1 MSAGIAGCTATK
13 RDATVNIGSR
23 GVLRNYE
30 GIATWRMSSLKVEYP
45 LLALRRSFRCK
56 LDRSGYGDGSGGDAM
71 QSEGLPPEFSQ
82 YFPDI
87 LEPHVAMVARA
98 FVALP
103 FAAILGAALAFR
115 PRARGTPPRSAPVI
129 QTQIVLAVVGSV
141 VMLIVGSNL
150 ARAFGIVGVASLI
163 RYRAKI
169 DDPKDATVMLAS
181 LSLGLAC
188 GVELYGLA
196 VFATLFTLVV
206 LWVVESL
213 EPERR
218 KTFELKVTAPEPVA
232 LRARIESTLRQHGVQ

>member
-1 MSAGIAGCTATK
+1 ML
-13 RDATVNIGSR
+13 DLDLSR
-23 GVLRNYE
+23 ILSPYV
-30 GIATWRMSSLKVEYP
+30 
-45 LLALRRSFRCK
+45 
-56 LDRSGYGDGSGGDAM
+56 
-71 QSEGLPPEFSQ
+71 
-82 YFPDI
+82 PDI
-87 LEPHVAMVARA
+87 LETHAEMVVRAMLS
-98 FVALP
+98 LP
-103 FAAILGAALAFR
+103 FAAVCGAVLAFR
-115 PRARGTPPRSAPVI
+115 PRARGTPPRSASVI

-196 VFATLFTLVV
+196 VFATLFTLAV
-206 LWVVESL
+206 LWAVESL

-218 KTFELKVTAPEPVA
+218 KTFELKVIAPDPVS
-232 LRARIESTLRQHGVQ
+232 LRARIESTLRQSDVQYELRSLGGKEIVYEAQLPLNVSTDRIASAILASGPTGETEVVWEEKKKK